1 MADLSREK
9 PSEPQVTQ
17 RRAQVEEV
25 KVIQLVV
32 FTAGE
37 EEFCADIGQ
46 VREIIRT
53 TTITPIPD
61 SPDFIRGIL
70 NVRGEVV
77 CVVDLKDRFFLRAEK
92 GEAPK
97 HIIISEQEKNLFGLL
112 VDEVTEVL
120 RIPVTEIK
128 ATPGLVTKIE
138 EKYVAGVVTL
148 ENRLIIQLDLS
159 KVLSEEELVK
169 LSDVTRRHVRD
180 LPGQPAGQKTK
191 EGRKEKK

>member
-1 MADLSREK
+1 MA
-9 PSEPQVTQ
+9 EPQVQQ
-17 RRAQVEEV
+17 RRALAEEA
-25 KVIQLVV
+25 KIIQLVV
-32 FTAGE
+32 FVAGE

-53 TTITPIPD
+53 TAITPIPD
-61 SPDFIRGIL
+61 SPDFIRGII

-77 CVVDLKDRFFLRAEK
+77 CVIDLKGRFFLH
-92 GEAPK
+92 PK
-97 HIIISEQEKNLFGLL
+97 KEVEPRHIIVSEQEKNLFGLL

-128 ATPGLVTKIE
+128 GTPGLVTKIE

-169 LSDVTRRHVRD
+169 LSGVTRRHVT
-180 LPGQPAGQKTK
+180 AEVK
-191 EGRKEKK
+191 EEKREKNLNRG